1 VTDGTSRSA
10 FLDERG
16 RTLLPGMAVAG
27 KTGSL
32 SGNNPFK
39 AYSWWVGYAPADKPK
54 IALAVLV
61 VNGALW
67 RIKSSF
73 VAREILREYLGP
85 RPHADLARRATG
97 PQSRH

>member
-1 VTDGTSRSA
+1 
-10 FLDERG
+10 
-16 RTLLPGMAVAG
+16 MAVAG

-32 SGNNPFK
+32 SSNNPFK
-39 AYSWWVGYAPADKPK
+39 AYSWWVGYAPADKPR

-73 VAREILREYLGP
+73 VARELLREYLAQP
-85 RPHADLARRATG
+85 RDRANVARRN
-97 PQSRH
+97 PRR